1 MGWFGNRSATTFPW
15 TKLTSSEQL
24 DTLLAHSTETPVL
37 LFKHST
43 RCSISSMALSRFE
56 NQWDVPS
63 EVCECVFLDLLN
75 YRSLS
80 AEIASKTG
88 IEHESPQVI
97 VIKNN
102 RVIYHA
108 SHNGIDAREI
118 ITLLQQA

>member
-1 MGWFGNRSATTFPW
+1 MGWFGSRTSTAFPW

-24 DTLLAHSTETPVL
+24 NTLLEQSAELPVV

-43 RCSISSMALSRFE
+43 RCSISAMALNRFE
-56 NQWDVPS
+56 SNWDLP
-63 EVCECVFLDLLN
+63 EEQCTCVFLDLLN
-75 YRSLS
+75 YRSIS
-80 AEIASKTG
+80 AEIAEKTG
-88 IEHESPQVI
+88 VMHESPQAI

>member
-108 SHNGIDAREI
+108 SHNGINAREI